1 MDQSLEDIFAEL
13 HSELPEHVHIR
24 HFKSGESIVREDH
37 DGDEVYLIRSGS
49 VHLEKANSLGGS
61 ERVVLREGS

>member
-37 DGDEVYLIRSGS
+37 DGDEEPNV
-49 VHLEKANSLGGS
+49 
-61 ERVVLREGS
+61 